1 MAHDSDKVMLGTT
14 SRSGKL
20 VTSKFA
26 EDPAT
31 FPAGT
36 ALCMNAGALSKST
49 GSLYGISLGT
59 GLDGGVK
66 QVAICEIGEG
76 VPVLVDPADVKAS
89 KTIQDL
95 TYTAKAG
102 GVAGDEITVNYNA
115 GASDGGATVSVDD
128 KAISVAIEDGVTTAE
143 TIANAIEAK
152 AEALALVTVAI
163 ASGKENE
170 AQDVFGDAVPLEGG
184 ADTGSFIVKGQLM
197 KVDSNGNAAASGT
210 QTAAIYRSGVL
221 SGVTEAGSSVPCV
234 LVDIVGGL

>member
-1 MAHDSDKVMLGTT
+1 MAHDSNKVMLGTT

-36 ALCMNAGALSKST
+36 ALRMNAGALSKST

-59 GLDGGVK
+59 GLVNGVK

-76 VPVLVDPADVKAS
+76 VPVLVDPADIKAS

-95 TYTAKAG
+95 TYTAKDA
-102 GVAGDEITVNYNA
+102 GVAGDEITINYNT
-115 GASDGGATVSVDD
+115 GGSDGDATVSVAD
-128 KAISVAIEDGVTTAE
+128 KAISVVIEDGVTTAE
-143 TIANAIEAK
+143 TIANAIAAK
-152 AEALALVTVAI
+152 AEAAALVTVAI

-170 AQDVFGDAVPLEGG
+170 PQDVFGDAVALEGG
-184 ADTGSFIVKGQLM
+184 GDAGFFIVEGEIM
-197 KVDSNGNAAASGT
+197 KIDSNGRAAESGT
-210 QTAAIYRSGVL
+210 DTAAVYRSLVL
-221 SGVTEAGSSVPCV
+221 SGIAEDGSAVPCV